1 MAKLRTL
8 KPRMQSLSS
17 RLTGAPQN
25 ETERSRQRM
34 VENPLRRLY
43 YTARWSRVRQM
54 VFERDGY
61 ACRKC
66 GMLCVGKHPAPNSPV
81 CDHIRPHRGDEALF
95 WDERNLQTLCKADH
109 DSAKQAEERRRG
121 GWVNL

>member
-1 MAKLRTL
+1 MAKLTTL

-43 YTARWSRVRQM
+43 YTARWSSLRSSVLT
-54 VFERDGY
+54 RDGY
-61 ACRKC
+61 ACQRC
-66 GMLCVGKHPAPNSPV
+66 GCLCIGRYPAANSPV
-81 CDHIRPHRGDEALF
+81 CDHIRPHRGVEARF
-95 WDERNLQTLCKADH
+95 WDEGNLQTLCKGCH

-121 GWVNL
+121 G